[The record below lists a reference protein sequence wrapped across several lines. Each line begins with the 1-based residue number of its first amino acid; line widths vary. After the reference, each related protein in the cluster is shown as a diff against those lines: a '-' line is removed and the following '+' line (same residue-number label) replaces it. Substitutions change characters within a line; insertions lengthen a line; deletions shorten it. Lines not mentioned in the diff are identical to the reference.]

1 MKLHEDTLLVESYAQ
16 VHVCTTICKH
26 SSVNHFFIVRLSS
39 FVEGS
44 PGTC

>member
-1 MKLHEDTLLVESYAQ
+1 MNLHEDTLLVESNAQ
-16 VHVCTTICKH
+16 VCTTICKH